1 MYDKGMFI
9 ETINYILWY
18 RKISIRNGMD
28 LHEKVERSQGV
39 ESEYFKLDVFRRQAK
54 FKHRG
59 CQKNMERSYSLK
71 RKPSG
76 GHGRQARTMG
86 TTDAHGPSLT

>member
-1 MYDKGMFI
+1 MYDKGVFI
-9 ETINYILWY
+9 DFINYILWH

-39 ESEYFKLDVFRRQAK
+39 ESEYFKLNVLRRQAK

-59 CQKNMERSYSLK
+59 CQKTWN
-71 RKPSG
+71 
-76 GHGRQARTMG
+76 ARI
-86 TTDAHGPSLT
+86 H